1 MSSVAVKSIRGFLQ
15 LVAFLGVVLFAPAW
29 TINYWQAWVYLTVFA
44 GASAFITAYLWKHD
58 PKLLE
63 RRVNAGPAAE
73 KEKSQKRIQVLASLA
88 FLGLMILPSIDHRF
102 AWSHVPLMFT
112 IVGDVLV
119 LLGFFVVFLV
129 FKENT
134 FTSATI
140 QVDPGQRVVST
151 GPYAIIR
158 HPMYTGALIM
168 LFGTPIALGSW
179 WGILMVIP
187 MVFVLV
193 LRILDE
199 EKFLL
204 NGLPGYTDYCQRV
217 KFRLAPLIW

>member
-1 MSSVAVKSIRGFLQ
+1 MSGLAIKSIGGFLQ
-15 LVAFLGVVLFAPAW
+15 LLVFLGVVLFAPTW
-29 TINYWQAWVYLTVFA
+29 TMRYWQAWVYLAVFA
-44 GASAFITAYLWKHD
+44 GASALITAYLWKHD

-73 KEKSQKRIQVLASLA
+73 KEKSQKRIQALASLA
-88 FLGLMILPSIDHRF
+88 FVSEMILPSADHRF
-102 AWSHVPLMFT
+102 GWSHVPLMFT
-112 IVGDVLV
+112 IVGDILV

-140 QVDPGQRVVST
+140 QLDPCQRVVST
-151 GPYAIIR
+151 GPYAFIR
-158 HPMYTGALIM
+158 HPMYAGALIL

-187 MVFVLV
+187 MAFVLV
-193 LRILDE
+193 LRLLDE
-199 EKFLL
+199 EKFLRQ
-204 NGLPGYTDYCQRV
+204 GLPGYTDYCRRV
-217 KFRLAPLIW
+217 KFRLAPMIW

>member
-44 GASAFITAYLWKHD
+44 GASACITAYLWKHD
-58 PKLLE
+58 PQLLE

-73 KEKSQKRIQVLASLA
+73 KEKTQKWIQALASLA
-88 FLGLMILPSIDHRF
+88 FFGEIVLPSLDHRF
-102 AWSHVPLMFT
+102 RWSHVPAAFT
-112 IVGDVLV
+112 LAGDILV

-140 QVDPGQRVVST
+140 QVDP
-151 GPYAIIR
+151 
-158 HPMYTGALIM
+158 
-168 LFGTPIALGSW
+168 
-179 WGILMVIP
+179 
-187 MVFVLV
+187 
-193 LRILDE
+193 
-199 EKFLL
+199 
-204 NGLPGYTDYCQRV
+204 
-217 KFRLAPLIW
+217 